1 LKSPG
6 ITAGIFCFNAVM
18 KKDKPRV
25 AIQGIRASFH
35 EEAAFKYFGE
45 NIQTIECNS
54 FKRTFDA
61 LENNEADYVVMAIE
75 NSIAGSILPNY
86 SLLLNYNFPVIGEI
100 YLPIQ
105 LHLMALP
112 GVAFE
117 NVKYVTSH
125 PIAIRQCI
133 DFFDEYPHLQIVES
147 NDTAACAKRIH
158 DEKLTDTVAIANSL
172 AAKLYEL
179 DILERRIESNKKN
192 FTRFLILTTH
202 DRAVKKPAN
211 KASLCFQVSNQV
223 GALAKVLNIFAN
235 QGVNMSKIQSMPV
248 LGKRN
253 EYNFYVDVEW
263 EETKQYDSAVKQ
275 ILKYTH
281 NFNILGEYQ
290 RHDDEGT
297 AEKPLNIA
305 PAKPERKYIS
315 IKKLVK

>member
-1 LKSPG
+1 
-6 ITAGIFCFNAVM
+6 M

-45 NIQTIECNS
+45 NIQTVECNS
-54 FKRTFDA
+54 FKQTFEA
-61 LENNEADYVVMAIE
+61 LEKNEADYVVMAIE

-86 SLLLNYNFPVIGEI
+86 SLLLSYNFPVVGEV

-133 DFFDEYPHLQIVES
+133 DFFDEYPHLKIVES
-147 NDTAACAKRIH
+147 SDTAACAKRIH
-158 DEKLTDTVAIANSL
+158 DEQLTDTVAIANTL
-172 AAKLYEL
+172 AAKLYGL

-192 FTRFLILTTH
+192 FTRFLILTSH
-202 DRAVKKPAN
+202 ENAEKKVAN

-223 GALAKVLNIFAN
+223 GSLAKVLNIFAT
-235 QGVNMSKIQSMPV
+235 QKVNMSKIQSMPV

-263 EETKQYDSAVKQ
+263 EDIKQYDSAVKQ
-275 ILKYTH
+275 ILKYTQ
-281 NFNILGEYQ
+281 NFNILGEYK
-290 RHDDEGT
+290 RYEDEGGT
-297 AEKPLNIA
+297 TEKALNLAKAEKPA
-305 PAKPERKYIS
+305 RKYIS
-315 IKKLVK
+315 IKKINK

>member
-1 LKSPG
+1 
-6 ITAGIFCFNAVM
+6 M
-18 KKDKPRV
+18 KKEKPRV

-54 FKRTFDA
+54 FKQTFDA
-61 LENNEADYVVMAIE
+61 LENNQADYVVMAIE

-112 GVAFE
+112 GVSFDQI
-117 NVKYVTSH
+117 KYVTSH
-125 PIAIRQCI
+125 PIAIRQCM
-133 DFFDEYPHLQIVES
+133 DFFDEYPHLKIVES

-158 DEKLTDTVAIANSL
+158 DEKLTDTVAIANTL
-172 AAKLYEL
+172 AAKLYGL

-202 DRAVKKPAN
+202 ENVVKAPAN

-235 QGVNMSKIQSMPV
+235 LGVNMSKIQSMPV

-263 EETKQYDSAVKQ
+263 EETKHYDSAVKQ

-281 NFNILGEYQ
+281 NFNILGEY
-290 RHDDEGT
+290 RRYEEET
-297 AEKPLNIA
+297 NPEKLSTT
-305 PAKPERKYIS
+305 KPERKYIS
-315 IKKLVK
+315 VKKLNKTSK